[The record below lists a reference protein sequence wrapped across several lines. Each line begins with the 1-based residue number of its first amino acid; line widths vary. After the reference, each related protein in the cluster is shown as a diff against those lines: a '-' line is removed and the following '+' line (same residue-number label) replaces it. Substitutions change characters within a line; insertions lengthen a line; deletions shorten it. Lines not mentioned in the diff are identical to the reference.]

1 MAWPPPPCTSVL
13 QGLLDLEPSAL
24 CGAGHGSQLTKGH
37 LVPTRV
43 GLRGKQGGQSAG
55 MGWGGVLAPGLGCE
69 LTSPPRAAGSGQQA
83 VGGGRWRA
91 GPAAH
96 PQPQSL
102 VLGRGV
108 SPSPLS
114 WPFHKEAHG
123 GQGAGA
129 VRVPWRIWSPPPP
142 PPSPPS
148 FTLTPRQTS
157 PFPGEQFP
165 IRGGHTAL
173 NFSPE
178 FQVLRAISGLPPTRL
193 HPVLPL

>member
-114 WPFHKEAHG
+114 RPFHKEAHG
-123 GQGAGA
+123 GQGRWGRACPLENLVPSTSTA
-129 VRVPWRIWSPPPP
+129 IPTQLHPDTPANFSFPWRAVPHSGRPHRPQ
-142 PPSPPS
+142 
-148 FTLTPRQTS
+148 LL
-157 PFPGEQFP
+157 PG
-165 IRGGHTAL
+165 
-173 NFSPE
+173 
-178 FQVLRAISGLPPTRL
+178 VSGS
-193 HPVLPL
+193 